1 MEQFE
6 QTERDLLELSD
17 QVTTLGEF
25 FTWTLQCAEF
35 IEQLETRC
43 SAKRQRLSD
52 NPTIGQRQSLVARIA
67 RLEGVKLRL
76 ERQFIH
82 SGGDYANAGT
92 SGDTR
97 TTELIWREIDAAFKK
112 RIITGAVINTDHV
125 EPRKFLEDACSVV
138 CKQVR
143 DSIKTHN
150 CVKVNTVFNG
160 EFVAGDKRDN
170 KSFNTNNIEL
180 CGTSHLRE
188 WYELHVIEPTLAK
201 LEEFQERDSGW
212 ALTRILNLTV
222 SVNKY
227 NPLRAGCHMKLPQD
241 IKVKNAVINV
251 LSMDNV
257 CFAWSVVAALHPT
270 ERHSER
276 ESSYPHY
283 STVLNV
289 RDIEFPM
296 TLSQIKKFERLNNIS
311 VNVYTIEGKKTSN
324 VLPIRLTDHTNDNH
338 VNLLYM
344 QDPQDNNVGHF
355 AWIKHLSRLVSSQI
369 NKHGHTKY
377 ICDRCLHYFSSSDK
391 LQSHTVECRKVNKC
405 AIRLPSEDNKWLS
418 FKNHSRKERLSFVV
432 YADLECVLQKTQPET
447 EHASYAYQHHRVCS
461 IAYYVQCSYDETLS
475 TYRFRRD
482 NDCVA
487 WFVEELNGLAHR
499 VKNILS
505 DIVCMVDL
513 TRDEWETFHSAT
525 KCHICEQQF
534 APDDNKVRDHC
545 HLTGRY
551 RGPAHSTCNLNYKD
565 PHFIP
570 VIFHNLSGYDA
581 HFIIK
586 EIAAAFEGSI
596 DVLPITKEKYISFT
610 KHVKDTAEIS
620 DLRSDI
626 QLRFIDSYKFL
637 SASLAKLASFL
648 DNDKLKIIRS
658 KFSALSDDDF
668 KLLTRKGVFPY
679 EYVDSVE
686 KLEDTCLPPHDSFYN
701 SLTGETVSESDYAH
715 ATNVWQRFSVRTL
728 GEYSDLYLKT
738 DVLLLADV
746 FENFRDS
753 CVASYGLDPAY
764 YYTLP
769 GFTWDAMLKHTCI
782 KFELLTDIDMVMFIE
797 RGIRGGLSQCSGR
810 YAKAN
815 NKYMKSYDSSKP
827 SSYLMYFDVNNL
839 YGWAMCKPLPYAE
852 FRWVED
858 SSNFDVNTIALDS
871 STGYILEVDLEYPQ
885 DKHDAHADLPFC
897 PMRDKPPGKRQ
908 DKLLATLHDKERYV
922 IHYRNLQQC
931 MRHGIRVTK
940 IYRVLQFAQSEW
952 LRSYIEL
959 NTKFR
964 TQAKNEFE
972 KTLYKL
978 MNNAV
983 FGKTMENV
991 RNHVDVKLVTKW
1003 EGRYGA
1009 EAMIARPNFPQQ

>member
-1 MEQFE
+1 MDQFE
-6 QTERDLLELSD
+6 QIERDLLELSD
-17 QVTTLGEF
+17 QVATLGEF

-52 NPTIGQRQSLVARIA
+52 NPTIWQRQSLVARIA

-76 ERQFIH
+76 EKQFIH

-97 TTELIWREIDAAFKK
+97 TAELVWREIDTAFKK
-112 RIITGAVINTDHV
+112 RIMTGAVINIDHV
-125 EPRKFLEDACSVV
+125 EPRQFLGDACNVV
-138 CKQVR
+138 CKRVR
-143 DSIKTHN
+143 DIIKTHN
-150 CVKVNTVFNG
+150 CVKVNTLFNG

-227 NPLRAGCHMKLPQD
+227 NPLRAGCHMKLPKD
-241 IKVKNAVINV
+241 IKLKNAVINV

-257 CFAWSVVAALHPT
+257 CFAWSVVAALHST

-338 VNLLYM
+338 VNLLYV
-344 QDPQDNNVGHF
+344 QEPRDNNVGHF

-391 LQSHTVECRKVNKC
+391 LQSHTVECQKVNKC
-405 AIRLPSEDNKWLS
+405 AIRLTSENNKWLS
-418 FKNHSRKERLSFVV
+418 FKNHSRKERLPFVV

-447 EHASYAYQHHRVCS
+447 EHASYAYQHHR
-461 IAYYVQCSYDETLS
+461 
-475 TYRFRRD
+475 
-482 NDCVA
+482 
-487 WFVEELNGLAHR
+487 
-499 VKNILS
+499 
-505 DIVCMVDL
+505 
-513 TRDEWETFHSAT
+513 
-525 KCHICEQQF
+525 
-534 APDDNKVRDHC
+534 
-545 HLTGRY
+545 
-551 RGPAHSTCNLNYKD
+551 
-565 PHFIP
+565 
-570 VIFHNLSGYDA
+570 GYDA

-586 EIAAAFEGSI
+586 DIAAAFEGSI
-596 DVLPITKEKYISFT
+596 DVLPITKENF
-610 KHVKDTAEIS
+610 
-620 DLRSDI
+620 
-626 QLRFIDSYKFL
+626 
-637 SASLAKLASFL
+637 
-648 DNDKLKIIRS
+648 
-658 KFSALSDDDF
+658 
-668 KLLTRKGVFPY
+668 
-679 EYVDSVE
+679 
-686 KLEDTCLPPHDSFYN
+686 
-701 SLTGETVSESDYAH
+701 LTGETVSESDYAH
-715 ATNVWQRFSVRTL
+715 ATNVWQRFFVRTL

-738 DVLLLADV
+738 DVLRLADV

-782 KFELLTDIDMVMFIE
+782 NFELLTDVDMVMFIE

-815 NKYMKSYDSSKP
+815 NKYMESYDSSKP

-858 SSNFDVNTIALDS
+858 SSNFDVNAIALDS
-871 STGYILEVDLEYPQ
+871 STGYILEVDLKYPQ

-931 MRHGIRVTK
+931 MRH
-940 IYRVLQFAQSEW
+940 
-952 LRSYIEL
+952 
-959 NTKFR
+959 
-964 TQAKNEFE
+964 
-972 KTLYKL
+972 
-978 MNNAV
+978 
-983 FGKTMENV
+983 
-991 RNHVDVKLVTKW
+991 VTKW
-1003 EGRYGA
+1003 KGRYGA
-1009 EAMIARPNFPQQ
+1009 EAMIARPNFHSNSVFSENLLAIELRKLEVKFDKPIYVGM